1 VAEREEHD
9 FYHGKAPHE
18 WRRRYSHSAPISA
31 DISRP
36 TGFDDRCMLSMTP
49 RVARP
54 GNLTHAELRSRSQ
67 EPHFMVMPAT
77 THWTVDMVRALPD
90 DGKRYEV
97 IDGELFVTPAPLP
110 PHQRAVRELLL
121 RLGEYLRDNP
131 TAEVMASPADISFDE
146 HTLVQPDVFVV
157 SRREGRTPVRWEE
170 IGPLLLAVEILSP
183 TTARADRHKKRRL
196 YQRERI
202 PEYWI
207 VDVDARLFEHWR
219 ADDDRPEIVTER
231 IEWRVDPA
239 YAPLVID
246 LADYFRDVIGE
257 HGR

>member
-97 IDGELFVTPAPLP
+97 IDGELFVTPAPARH
-110 PHQRAVRELLL
+110 HQRAVRELIL
-121 RLGEYLRDNP
+121 RLGEYLRAAQS
-131 TAEVMASPADISFDE
+131 AEILTSPADISAGKR
-146 HTLVQPDVFVV
+146 TLVQPDVFVV
-157 SRREGRTPVRWEE
+157 PRRVGPMPRGWEE
-170 IGPLLLAVEILSP
+170 VRSLILAIEILSP

-196 YQRERI
+196 YQRERV

-207 VDVDARLFEHWR
+207 VDLDARLIERWR
-219 ADDDRPEIVTER
+219 ADDERPEIVTER
-231 IEWRVDPA
+231 IDWRLDPA
-239 YAPLVID
+239 YPPLTID
-246 LADYFRDVIGE
+246 LTDLFRDVLGE
-257 HGR
+257 